1 MANSAV
7 NVSEYL
13 GAGNYASTV
22 FWQDAIDS
30 SFRFSR
36 SIGGR
41 FDADF
46 NQIIATLTKVSG
58 ITLDSRRWD
67 DDSKILAS
75 NNGDALIL
83 CNHEDFY
90 FSFQIC
96 ASSLGVAE
104 AWLAAISDMLPEFPP
119 EPEVPYSVPLTYW
132 LNTAMGPS
140 SFRRVVE
147 SQPWSDI
154 SGNYPP
160 KTASSVNRLATLQ
173 GFDEGGKLVLLHGHP
188 GTGKTRAILG
198 LAETWRQWANVN
210 IITDP
215 DQFFGDSAYMLN
227 VVMGA
232 NPDKWNIII
241 IEDGDEFMDAAD
253 SGRKSQ
259 SVGRLLNLNDGFI
272 GQGMKIAT
280 VISTNVNMESFNSAV
295 TRPGRCL
302 ANIEFPK
309 FTAEEASA
317 WLGQHEMSTDQDMS
331 LAEMYDHVRR
341 TQAVRSTMSRF
352 DTT

>member
-1 MANSAV
+1 MATSAV
-7 NVSEYL
+7 NVTGSL
-13 GAGNYASTV
+13 GAYNYASAL
-22 FWQDAIDS
+22 FWQDSIDA

-36 SIGGR
+36 QINGG
-41 FDADF
+41 FDARFEDVL
-46 NQIIATLTKVSG
+46 AVLTKAG
-58 ITLDSRRWD
+58 DITFDSRRY
-67 DDSKILAS
+67 SENTVILEAKA
-75 NNGDALIL
+75 GDAFIL
-83 CNHEDFY
+83 SSNEDVY
-90 FSFQIC
+90 FDFQIC
-96 ASSLGVAE
+96 ADSAVVADT
-104 AWLAAISDMLPEFPP
+104 WLSAIADLLPELPP
-119 EPEVPYSVPLTYW
+119 EPQVPYSVPLTYW
-132 LNTAMGPS
+132 LNTSMGPQ
-140 SFRRVVE
+140 SFRRHVD
-147 SQPWSDI
+147 SQPWHEI
-154 SGNYPP
+154 AGNYPG
-160 KTASSVNRLATLQ
+160 KTAASVNRLASLQ

-232 NPDKWNIII
+232 DLNTWNIII

-317 WLGQHEMSTDQDMS
+317 WLGQHEMSTDKDMS

-341 TQAVRSTMSRF
+341 TQSVRSTMSRF
-352 DTT
+352 DTA